1 MKLDKITRKMTEALS
16 ESANLCETKG
26 NVEQTEDHLL
36 YAILSQKE
44 GMMEILFP
52 RINLSLIKFKSLTE
66 ENIRILPKISGSN
79 TESQPSRNLIQ
90 LLKKSDS
97 IRVELKDEYLSTEH
111 FLLAFLKSGEGKL
124 LKDFIRE
131 GLNYD
136 LLYNT
141 VKEVRGGKPILDE
154 SPESKT
160 DTLKR
165 YAKDLNEMARKG
177 KLDPVI
183 GRDEEIRRII
193 QVLSRRTKNNPM
205 LIGEPGVGK
214 TAIVE
219 GLAGKIVSG
228 DVPEGIKSKS
238 IFALD
243 MGALIAGAKYRGE
256 FEERLKALLDEVK
269 ESDGEIILFIDEIHT
284 LVGAGASEGSL
295 DASNML
301 KPALARGELRCIG
314 ATTLK
319 EYQKYIEKDAALERR
334 FQPVF
339 AKEPSIEETITILRG
354 LKNNYEMHHGI
365 RITDA
370 AIISAANL
378 SSRYITDRFLPDKA
392 VDLIDEAS
400 SKMRIEIDSMPE
412 NMDRMIKKI
421 QSLKIEREA
430 LKKESDKASISR
442 LSELES
448 ELKLLESDFLVL
460 QTKWNIEKERIQKVK
475 VLKEEIEKYKNLEKE
490 AERNGNLNLV
500 AEIRYG
506 RLIELNKN
514 LVTATEQAAG
524 SDNSDRLLREEVT
537 EEDIANIVSRWTGIP
552 VSKMLQ
558 GEKEKLLKMEEALKE
573 RVVGQDHAITVL
585 SESIRRSR
593 AGLKEGSRPTGVFLF
608 LGPTGVGKTETAK
621 ALASFLF
628 SDETAVIRIDMSEYM
643 ESHSVSKLIGAPP
656 GYIGYDEGGQLT
668 EAIRRR
674 PYSIVLF
681 DEVEKAHKEVFNL
694 FLQLFEDGRLTDS
707 KGRHVDFKNTIIIM
721 TSNIGSQILVDHDI
735 TQEEKERKVEEEVK
749 KTFKPEFINR
759 LDEIVFFNSITKET
773 LKGILEIQLN
783 VLANRVKDKG
793 LVVHY
798 LEELKNHL
806 LGMGFDSEYGARP
819 LKRLIQKEVGNAL
832 SEFILKGDYIQGQ
845 KVNISY
851 ANEKVGINKS

>member
-1 MKLDKITRKMTEALS
+1 MKLDKLTRKMTEALS
-16 ESANLCETKG
+16 SSAILCEQRG
-26 NVEQTEDHLL
+26 NAEQTEIHLV
-36 YAILSQKE
+36 YSILTQKE
-44 GMMEILFP
+44 GMVELLFP
-52 RINLSLIKFKSLTE
+52 RLHLKLEKFIQLTE
-66 ENIRILPKISGSN
+66 ESLKSLPKTSGST
-79 TESQPSRNLIQ
+79 TERYPSRELIQ
-90 LLKKSDS
+90 LLKKADGL
-97 IRVELKDEYLSTEH
+97 RTELKDEYLSTDH
-111 FLLAFLKSGEGKL
+111 FLLAFLQNSESKL
-124 LKDFIRE
+124 SKDFTKE
-131 GLNYD
+131 GLTYKA
-136 LLYNT
+136 LYST
-141 VKEVRGGKPILDE
+141 ILDTRKGRPILDE

-165 YAKDLNEMARKG
+165 YARDLNDLARKG

-183 GRDEEIRRII
+183 GRDEEIRRIV

-228 DVPEGIKSKS
+228 DVPEGVRTKS
-238 IFALD
+238 IYALD
-243 MGALIAGAKYRGE
+243 MGAMIAGAKYRGE

-269 ESDGEIILFIDEIHT
+269 DSDGEVVLFIDEIHT

-301 KPALARGELRCIG
+301 KPALARGDLRCIG

-354 LKNNYEMHHGI
+354 LKNNYEMHHGV

-370 AIISAANL
+370 AIIAASNL

-412 NMDRMIKKI
+412 NMDRMMKKI

-430 LKKESDKASISR
+430 LKKETDKASKSR
-442 LSELES
+442 LTELEV
-448 ELKLLESDFLVL
+448 ELSTVEEEFSFLK
-460 QTKWNIEKERIQKVK
+460 TKWNFEKERILKVK
-475 VLKEEIEKYKNLEKE
+475 SIKEEIEKNKTLEKE

-506 RLIELNKN
+506 KLIDLQKKLTE
-514 LVTATEQAAG
+514 ATEEASTIDG
-524 SDNSDRLLREEVT
+524 SERLLREEVT

-558 GEKEKLLKMEEALKE
+558 GEKEKLLRMEESLKD
-573 RVVGQDHAITVL
+573 RVVGQDHAISLL

-593 AGLKEGSRPTGVFLF
+593 AGLSEENKPTGVFLF

-628 SDETAVIRIDMSEYM
+628 SDEAAIIRIDMSEYM
-643 ESHSVSKLIGAPP
+643 EAHSVAKLIGAPP

-668 EAIRRR
+668 ESVRRR

-681 DEVEKAHKEVFNL
+681 DEIEKAHKEVFNL

-721 TSNIGSQILVDHDI
+721 TSNLGSAILADPEI
-735 TQEEKERKVEEEVK
+735 TSEEKERRIDLEIK
-749 KTFKPEFINR
+749 KFFKPEFINR
-759 LDEIVFFNSITKET
+759 LDEIIFYNSISKDTI
-773 LKGILEIQLN
+773 LGILEIQLKN
-783 VLANRVKDKG
+783 LSIRAKDKG
-793 LVVHY
+793 LELTY
-798 LEELKNHL
+798 TQDLKNHL
-806 LGMGFDSEYGARP
+806 VGMGYDSEYGARP

-832 SEFILKGDYIQGQ
+832 SEFILRGDYMQGQ
-845 KVNISY
+845 KIILDY
-851 ANEKVGINKS
+851 KKEKVFVL